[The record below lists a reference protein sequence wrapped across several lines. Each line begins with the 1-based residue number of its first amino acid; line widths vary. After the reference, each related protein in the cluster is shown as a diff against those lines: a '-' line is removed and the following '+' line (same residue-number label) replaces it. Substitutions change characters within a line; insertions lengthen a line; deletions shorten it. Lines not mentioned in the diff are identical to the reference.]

1 MICAP
6 FFFCWSQ
13 RFCKENGWTF
23 IILNSKLWRY
33 SQKHRNQWHIS
44 VPMLKATKEH
54 QFLRFPTFMSFS
66 THMTPGQVLSD
77 DCTIYDSRHV
87 STNNLTKGHRR
98 AIKYSIARF
107 IRTARPPPLANC
119 KTAVPP
125 KSPQPHVL
133 FSLRVAVPSPSR
145 WNRRE
150 GGSPRLCFTMGEGGS
165 TATRRQSPVWRL

>member
-1 MICAP
+1 
-6 FFFCWSQ
+6 
-13 RFCKENGWTF
+13 
-23 IILNSKLWRY
+23 
-33 SQKHRNQWHIS
+33 
-44 VPMLKATKEH
+44 
-54 QFLRFPTFMSFS
+54 MSFS

-77 DCTIYDSRHV
+77 DCAIYDSRHV

-125 KSPQPHVL
+125 QKPPTP
-133 FSLRVAVPSPSR
+133 RPVPSPSR

-150 GGSPRLCFTMGEGGS
+150 GGSPRLCFTVGEGGEYGHTKAKS
-165 TATRRQSPVWRL
+165 CLETLNLKCIILPNLGSFWWRFDNYIKSLVSFSLWLVRICLTNWKMKFSGIHFSE

>member
-1 MICAP
+1 
-6 FFFCWSQ
+6 
-13 RFCKENGWTF
+13 
-23 IILNSKLWRY
+23 
-33 SQKHRNQWHIS
+33 
-44 VPMLKATKEH
+44 
-54 QFLRFPTFMSFS
+54 MSFS

-87 STNNLTKGHRR
+87 STNYLTKGHRR

-150 GGSPRLCFTMGEGGS
+150 GGSPRLCFTVGEGGEYGHTKAKPCLETLNLKCIILPNLGS
-165 TATRRQSPVWRL
+165 FWWRFDNNIKSLVSFSLWLVRICLTNWQVKFSGIHFSE

>member
-1 MICAP
+1 MQ
-6 FFFCWSQ
+6 FFFGIEFFFLIHFDWTDALTLAWFARHFFFGWSQ

-119 KTAVPP
+119 KTAVTPQKPP
-125 KSPQPHVL
+125 T
-133 FSLRVAVPSPSR
+133 
-145 WNRRE
+145 
-150 GGSPRLCFTMGEGGS
+150 PR
-165 TATRRQSPVWRL
+165 PV